1 LQILGD
7 GRLTDPFG
15 RVADFC
21 NSVIVMTSNLGAE
34 ARRKGRAGFRSEDTA
49 PDEAQEHFTEAVRK
63 FLRPEIF
70 NRLDAIVPFRALT
83 RDIILS
89 IARKHVEMIQQRDG
103 IRLRPVSWQID
114 PEVVPYLAERGY
126 DAKYGARPL
135 KRTIERELLAPLAD
149 ALNAYQRNTTLA
161 AKIGMAEGK
170 LQIHLRATKE
180 EQKPG
185 GGTATTEDEWHA
197 ALAAG
202 TAPAGHN
209 PEEWL
214 ANRIVAERR
223 LIGRLQRSR
232 AASRIDDEVTVLES
246 LERRMARMKWK
257 NVQIQARLAKL
268 PKLRDAVKA
277 ITTLAE
283 RAQHLETEALGSF
296 YQRESLET
304 ALLAPELQTLETERY
319 ALMRRLFRLQQEEPD
334 DIVIAFYSEDRDM
347 LFEFAAAYYTVAG
360 DLGKVVSLDYF
371 IPPPSARSKATKL
384 LRETPKKIE
393 QFFPSPPE
401 KVVGIVIHAQG
412 DLFFARF
419 HGEAGLHKL
428 KGKKKDRIC
437 LIQTAPLPFEKY
449 EPPDGIDRPGTIEAL
464 NAPTCRKFDQ
474 EKDTLTDSILG
485 ERPWGKTDL
494 RWVIRQLTEDRLKHL
509 IESVTL

>member
-1 LQILGD
+1 
-7 GRLTDPFG
+7 
-15 RVADFC
+15 
-21 NSVIVMTSNLGAE
+21 
-34 ARRKGRAGFRSEDTA
+34 
-49 PDEAQEHFTEAVRK
+49 
-63 FLRPEIF
+63 
-70 NRLDAIVPFRALT
+70 
-83 RDIILS
+83 
-89 IARKHVEMIQQRDG
+89 MIQQRDG
-103 IRLRPVSWQID
+103 IRLRPVAWQID

-149 ALNAYQRNTTLA
+149 ALNAYQRNTPLA
-161 AKIGMAEGK
+161 AKIGMADGK

-180 EQKPG
+180 EQKPSS
-185 GGTATTEDEWHA
+185 GTATEDDWRA

-202 TAPAGHN
+202 TLPPGHQN
-209 PEEWL
+209 PEERL

-223 LIGRLQRSR
+223 LIGRMQRSR
-232 AASRIDDEVTVLES
+232 AASRIEDEVTVLES

-277 ITTLAE
+277 IAALAA

-304 ALLAPELQTLETERY
+304 ALLTPELQSLETERN
-319 ALMRRLFRLQQEEPD
+319 ALMRNLFRLQQDEPD
-334 DIVIAFYSEDRDM
+334 DIVIACYSEERDM

-360 DLGKVVSLDYF
+360 DLGKIVRLDYF

-401 KVVGIVIHAQG
+401 KVIGIVIHAQG

-419 HGEAGLHKL
+419 HGEAGLHKF

-437 LIQTAPLPFEKY
+437 LVQTATLPFEKY
-449 EPPDGIDRPGTIEAL
+449 EPPDGIDRSGTIEAL

-494 RWVIRQLTEDRLKHL
+494 RWVIRQLSEERLKMA
-509 IESVTL
+509 IAIVTL